1 MTGQGLHGLTVA
13 AFESRMADEMRR
25 LIERYGGRPLVAPS
39 MREIPLQ
46 DNREALEFGE
56 RLLIGDY
63 DMVILLTGIGVRT
76 LLDVLKTRQ
85 PLETLTNAL
94 ARVKLV
100 TRGPKSLAVL
110 KELGLAASLT
120 VPEPNTW
127 KDLLEA
133 LDASLPPAGLR
144 VAVQEYGVSNT
155 DLLDGLAE
163 RGAQVTR
170 VPVYR
175 WALPEDTGPLMTVIE
190 AILAGN
196 VDAMLI
202 TNAVQI
208 NHAMQLLE
216 SRFESGTDRLR
227 QAAKHMLIAS
237 VGPTASERLR
247 QYGLPVDLEPS
258 HPKMGAL
265 VKETSER
272 AHTLLHAKRVGR

>member
-56 RLLIGDY
+56 RLLSGDY
-63 DMVILLTGIGVRT
+63 DMVILLTGVGVRT

-208 NHAMQLLE
+208 DHAMQLLE
-216 SRFESGTDRLR
+216 SRFESGTDRLG

>member
-56 RLLIGDY
+56 RLLSGDY
-63 DMVILLTGIGVRT
+63 DMVILLTGVGVRT

-110 KELGLAASLT
+110 KELGLSASLT

-127 KDLLEA
+127 KDLLQA

-144 VAVQEYGVSNT
+144 VAVQEYGVSNA
-155 DLLDGLAE
+155 DLLDGLTE

-196 VDAMLI
+196 VDVMLI

-208 NHAMQLLE
+208 DHAMQLLE
-216 SRFESGTDRLR
+216 SRFEGGTNRFR
-227 QAAKHMLIAS
+227 QAAKHTLIAS